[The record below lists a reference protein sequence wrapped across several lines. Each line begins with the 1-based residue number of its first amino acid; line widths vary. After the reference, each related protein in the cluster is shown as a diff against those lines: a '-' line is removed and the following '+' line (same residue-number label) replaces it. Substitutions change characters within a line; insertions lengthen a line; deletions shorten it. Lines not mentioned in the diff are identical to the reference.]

1 MPEKTAVRHTFG
13 RSFLVAAEGCAAFSL
28 RSLRLWGEWTL
39 LTEVLEI
46 IETIVND
53 RLFHV

>member
-46 IETIVND
+46 IETIDEDVT
-53 RLFHV
+53 